1 MVQARGYTRMLVQK
15 EISKVELSGNWNQI
29 QTKKMSKGIPL
40 VVTFN
45 HLLKDFVN
53 IIHKNLYLLYMD

>member
-1 MVQARGYTRMLVQK
+1 MLVQK
-15 EISKVELSGNWNQI
+15 EISKVEFSGNWNQI

-40 VVTFN
+40 VITFN